1 MPQESAQATARHTI
15 YEVADA
21 AGVSIATVS
30 RALSKPEIV
39 APRTRER
46 VQAAIERLDYVPDG
60 AARALAA
67 RQNEAY
73 ALMLPELSGPY
84 YAELLSGFEAAA
96 AETGASVMVTLTKD
110 KRDVDD
116 IARRLAGRVDA
127 LAIMGNVNVS
137 PTTLDAIRRK
147 IPVVAFAGNSHS
159 GIESLSTENSAS
171 ARELTAHL
179 LDTHHRSHLLF
190 LGDPALA
197 PDIRERHQGF
207 VAAHEERGLACAAPI
222 ACAPL
227 QTEGERIGGLVASG
241 DLRADGLV
249 CANDELALAVQRRLL
264 QSGIDVP
271 RQIAVT
277 GWDDM
282 LAARYVTPAL
292 TTVQQPVR
300 ELGRRVVERIQHLRG
315 NSPDENQPRRLP
327 TSVVLRQ
334 SCGCA

>member
-1 MPQESAQATARHTI
+1 MTQESTQAPARHTI
-15 YEVADA
+15 YEVAHA

-30 RALSKPEIV
+30 RALSKPEV
-39 APRTRER
+39 VSPGTRER
-46 VQAAIERLDYVPDG
+46 VRAAIERLNYVPDG

-110 KRDVDD
+110 KGDLDG

-127 LAIMGNVNVS
+127 LAIMGNVHVS
-137 PTTLDAIRRK
+137 QTTLDAIRRK
-147 IPVVAFAGNSHS
+147 IPVVTFAGNSH
-159 GIESLSTENSAS
+159 GGVESLSTENHAS

-179 LDTHHRSHLLF
+179 LDQHHRSRLLF
-190 LGDPALA
+190 LGDPSLA
-197 PDIRERHQGF
+197 PDIRERHEGF
-207 VAAHEERGLACAAPI
+207 VAAHDERGLACADPI

-227 QTEGERIGGLVASG
+227 EAEGEHIGSLVATG
-241 DLRADGLV
+241 DLQTDGLV

-264 QSGIDVP
+264 QDGIDVP
-271 RQIAVT
+271 RQISVT

-292 TTVQQPVR
+292 TTVRQPVR
-300 ELGRRVVERIQHLRG
+300 ELGRRVIERIQHLRG
-315 NSPDENQPRRLP
+315 NSPNEGHPRRLP

-334 SCGCA
+334 SCGCT